1 MDNFDNDR
9 PYDFDAPDF
18 DAQDEAAGDSSFT
31 PASAPAP
38 ASAEPSYRPAYVRPA
53 KPRRTVEAIDDDDQD
68 AFDARGNYTHDSNFT
83 VSGQR
88 RIRQSDRLQRDSQYG
103 QYLQVPKGKKSIFS
117 SRQQA
122 KQRRSAIVMV
132 VIVAVLVVLLIFAVR
147 LIASAA

>member
-9 PYDFDAPDF
+9 PYDFDTPDF
-18 DAQDEAAGDSSFT
+18 DAQGGPADGPALT
-31 PASAPAP
+31 PTSAPAP
-38 ASAEPSYRPAYVRPA
+38 SESSYRPAYVRPA

-103 QYLQVPKGKKSIFS
+103 QYLQVPKGKRSIFS